1 MSVLARRGTWSTIS
15 STGKGNCGALQIA
28 RRLYNATINSAALQ
42 INKTTT
48 PQEKLPYEKLVFGRS
63 FSDHM
68 LEIDWD
74 EKNGWHNPV
83 INPYGNFQLSPAAT
97 VLHYGIECFE
107 GMKAY
112 KDSKGDIRLFRPDC
126 NMARMNFSM
135 ERLAMP
141 SIGDGSA
148 FVECIKQL
156 LRLDSDWVPNKDGYS
171 IYLRPT
177 AIGTSPFLGVH
188 ASENVKLYVIMSPVG
203 PYYKEGFVPVKLLA
217 DTDNSRAWPG
227 GVGNAKVGG
236 NYGPAILPAKQSAA
250 KGCNQVLWLFGENHE
265 VTEVGAMNIFFV
277 LNNPKTG
284 KLELTT
290 APLTRGD
297 ILPGVTRRS
306 ILDLARSWGDKVLIG
321 GKQVTVTE
329 RWLTMGEVADAAA
342 KGNLVE
348 AFGAGTAVVISPV
361 KSILY
366 KDKEIHVPTGEKAG
380 MFAQKLWKDIT
391 DIQYGRVEGPAG
403 WSVRV

>member
-1 MSVLARRGTWSTIS
+1 MINGCNGLSKVTFRSSLSTKIFL
-15 STGKGNCGALQIA
+15 STYRSKIDPD
-28 RRLYNATINSAALQ
+28 ATKI
-42 INKTTT
+42 IPTTT
-48 PQEKLPYEKLVFGRS
+48 PRDKVAYEKLVFGRT

-74 EKNGWHNPV
+74 EKSGWHNP
-83 INPYGNFQLSPAAT
+83 IIKPYGDFQMSPAAT

-112 KDSKGDIRLFRPDC
+112 KDSQGKIRMFRPDC
-126 NMARMNFSM
+126 NMTRLNFSM

-141 SIGDGSA
+141 GINADGLI
-148 FVECIKQL
+148 ECIKKL
-156 LRLDSDWVPNKDGYS
+156 LRQDSDWIPHKDGYS

-203 PYYKEGFVPVKLLA
+203 PYYKDGFVPVKLLA
-217 DTDNSRAWPG
+217 DTGNIRAWPG

-236 NYGPAILPAKQSAA
+236 NYGPAILPAKRAA
-250 KGCNQVLWLFGENHE
+250 EQGCNQVLWLFGDNHE
-265 VTEVGAMNIFFV
+265 ITEVGAMNIFFV
-277 LNNPKTG
+277 LKNPATG
-284 KLELTT
+284 GLELTT

-306 ILDLARSWGDKVLIG
+306 ILELARGWGDKVKVD
-321 GKQVTVTE
+321 GKSVTVSE
-329 RWLTMGEVADAAA
+329 RWLTMRDVVEAAA
-342 KGNLVE
+342 RGDLVE

-361 KSILY
+361 KSIVY
-366 KDKEIHVPTGEKAG
+366 QGKEIKVPTGEKAG
-380 MFAQKLWKDIT
+380 SMAEKLWKDLT
-391 DIQYGRVEGPAG
+391 DIQYGRVEHP
-403 WSVRV
+403 WSVLV